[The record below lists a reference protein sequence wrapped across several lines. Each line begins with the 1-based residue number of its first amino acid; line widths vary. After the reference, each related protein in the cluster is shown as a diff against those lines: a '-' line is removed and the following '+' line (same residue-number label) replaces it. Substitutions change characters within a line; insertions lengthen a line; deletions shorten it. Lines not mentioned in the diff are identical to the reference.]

1 MVPGCVQYMNKS
13 VLSFI
18 ESIIFVFLDENML
31 WIFVSVSFIKI
42 SLVLYHIV
50 QQIYMFTTSFVTVAC
65 KRRLILREC

>member
-18 ESIIFVFLDENML
+18 ESIFVFLDENML
-31 WIFVSVSFIKI
+31 WIFVSVSFSKI